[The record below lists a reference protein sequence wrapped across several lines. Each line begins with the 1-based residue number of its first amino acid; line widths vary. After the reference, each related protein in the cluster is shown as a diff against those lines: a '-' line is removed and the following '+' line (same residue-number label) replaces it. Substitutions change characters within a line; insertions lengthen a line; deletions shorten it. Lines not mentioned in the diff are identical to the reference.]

1 MYVPCFRYLTM
12 LTIAQSQLMP
22 PPPKPCAGSQLLRQV
37 ASNEKTSPYFSNENR
52 DLGRTA
58 TRGKESGTSQ
68 SRNDWNKGQSSWPS
82 KETILSIHDEITSS
96 AHQATS
102 KLITPLTQRL
112 FRQSLQS
119 VESGGFDVV
128 RSEAETMSTEKCRE
142 SSLSDDEE
150 EKRIRA
156 EASME
161 KRGFRSAKSLERSI
175 VKRRKLKG

>member
-1 MYVPCFRYLTM
+1 MCVPCFRYLTM

-22 PPPKPCAGSQLLRQV
+22 PPPRPCSRSQLLKQA
-37 ASNEKTSPYFSNENR
+37 ASNEKTSPYFLNENS
-52 DLGRTA
+52 DLCQTT
-58 TRGKESGTSQ
+58 TRGKKGGMSQ
-68 SRNDWNKGQSSWPS
+68 SRNNRNKGQSIWPS
-82 KETILSIHDEITSS
+82 KETIPSISHHESASS
-96 AHQATS
+96 PVQ
-102 KLITPLTQRL
+102 LL
-112 FRQSLQS
+112 FKQSVQS
-119 VESGGFDVV
+119 VESGGLDVV
-128 RSEAETMSTEKCRE
+128 RSEAETMPTEECRE